1 MTKTLLPVGSS
12 QLEQKAAQI
21 CALAE
26 HLNVDYSILWNADKC
41 PEPLLPFLAWALSV
55 DYWEENWNQEKKREV
70 IRNAF
75 RTHKYKGTISAI
87 KRAIEPFGYVTDLTE
102 WFEETPSAQA
112 GTFRLSIEVPAS
124 GLTEKLNKELL
135 RLIDNTKPVSRT
147 LRQLII
153 TLTNICDT
161 NTASTIT
168 TGTITTIY
176 PKD

>member
-1 MTKTLLPVGSS
+1 MTKTLLPIGSS

-41 PEPLLPFLAWALSV
+41 PESLLPFLAWALSV
-55 DYWEENWNQEKKREV
+55 DYWEETWNVEKKREV

-75 RTHKYKGTISAI
+75 RTHKYKGTISAL
-87 KRAIEPFGYVTDLTE
+87 KKAIQPFGYITDLTE
-102 WFEETPSAQA
+102 WFDESPIAQV
-112 GTFRLSIEVPAS
+112 GTFRLSIEVPES

-147 LRQLII
+147 LRQLTI

-161 NTASTIT
+161 NVASSIT
-168 TGTITTIY
+168 TGTITSIY